1 MTLKYEIDALKL
13 DKLKLDFNL
22 QAKEKH
28 EHSYLDVYNVV
39 YAVNGFHTDPE
50 ATFIIRDDED
60 ISKLRSFFEQN
71 PYLFKGRHGFQIDG
85 KIQIPI
91 KFLFLRGFYYRGDR
105 RSDAEECILY
115 FERNRLVVP
124 FEYKEN
130 KMEVRIRFA
139 LKTETIVQYTRL
151 IHDRFDD
158 YPNFQKESWIEGWP
172 IIEIL
177 NYNKPSAAGLEE
189 DLVQIVSSVLQPCD
203 LEKVDY
209 HYIVHGIKA
218 LVLYFSRNGY
228 HDKAFTLKGS
238 EFEFMDPRIG

>member
-22 QAKEKH
+22 QSKEKH
-28 EHSYLDVYNVV
+28 EHRYLDVYNVV
-39 YAVNGFHTDPE
+39 YVVNGFHTDPE

-71 PYLFKGRHGFQIDG
+71 PYLFKKRHGFQIDG

-91 KFLFLRGFYYRGDR
+91 KLLFFGGLGLCLG
-105 RSDAEECILY
+105 RSDAEDCQHY

-158 YPNFQKESWIEGWP
+158 YPYFQNEPWIEGWP

-177 NYNKPSAAGLEE
+177 NYNKPSADGLEE
-189 DLVQIVSSVLQPCD
+189 DLVQILGRVLQPCD
-203 LEKVDY
+203 LEKVDR
-209 HYIVHGIKA
+209 HYEVHGMRA
-218 LVLYFSRNGY
+218 LVLYFSRNGD
-228 HDKAFTLKGS
+228 HNQAFTLGFV
-238 EFEFMDPRIG
+238 FEGMDRRIG

>member
-22 QAKEKH
+22 ETEEKH
-28 EHSYLDVYNVV
+28 EHRYRDVYNVV
-39 YAVNGFHTDPE
+39 YVVKGFHADPE

-60 ISKLRSFFEQN
+60 IPKLRSFFEQN
-71 PYLFKGRHGFQIDG
+71 PYLFKKRHGFQIDG

-91 KFLFLRGFYYRGDR
+91 KFLLFSPSRFLIG
-105 RSDAEECILY
+105 RSDAEDCQHY
-115 FERNRLVVP
+115 FEQNRLVVP

-139 LKTETIVQYTRL
+139 LKTETIYQYTRL

-158 YPNFQKESWIEGWP
+158 YPYILNESWIEGWP

-177 NYNKPSAAGLEE
+177 NYNKPSAAGLEA
-189 DLVQIVSSVLQPCD
+189 DLVQILIRVLQPCD
-203 LEKVDY
+203 LAKVERHY
-209 HYIVHGIKA
+209 HVLDINS
-218 LVLYFSRNGY
+218 LVLYFSRNGGQNQ
-228 HDKAFTLKGS
+228 AFTLGFV
-238 EFEFMDPRIG
+238 FEGMDPRIG